1 MKLWKVMVRVLKTRC
16 LICCSKPHHLQED
29 ALLSTDDWWLW
40 KLNVTYS
47 VLCSPKW
54 RKKKT
59 KKVTATATQKLSLS
73 STSFGHQENSGI
85 LFFPGWRWETQNKA
99 RNLPVFNKSFVL
111 TSYES
116 SLRLLKWVNNLPD
129 AFQKAN
135 WAVKKYSACLDEYR
149 GWSTTHLYRYD

>member
-16 LICCSKPHHLQED
+16 LICCSKPHHLQKMHYCPLMIGDYESWMWPTVFF
-29 ALLSTDDWWLW
+29 AVQMTE
-40 KLNVTYS
+40 
-47 VLCSPKW
+47 
-54 RKKKT
+54 KKKT

-135 WAVKKYSACLDEYR
+135 WGSEKILGLFR
-149 GWSTTHLYRYD
+149 WI